1 MSVVNFKEKQYEF
14 SWYKIAIFAIFCPIL
29 AILVIELL
37 SFFWVVTYPPIII
50 PICNILSFLTGENF
64 TYYYTASGYILNI
77 PNPETAPILFVSACV
92 GIEAYG
98 IYAGVSL
105 MTPHN
110 NIKTQGKNIYLR
122 KVGTLILA
130 CLLIYLANIVRSVVT
145 LYFYYKGVPFS
156 PMHENI
162 GYITT
167 FFAVFSFY
175 TISYFWLPEF
185 SLFVIWMK
193 ERIKDKIAEIRS
205 EKEERDEEDIKI
217 KQKEVK
223 KIFLLVF
230 WIIVAVIISLIMVY
244 IIFF

>member
-1 MSVVNFKEKQYEF
+1 M
-14 SWYKIAIFAIFCPIL
+14 
-29 AILVIELL
+29 
-37 SFFWVVTYPPIII
+37 TYPPIII
-50 PICNILSFLTGENF
+50 PICNILTFLTGENF
-64 TYYYTASGYILNI
+64 TYYYTTSGFVLNI

-105 MTPHN
+105 MVPHN
-110 NIKTQGKNIYLR
+110 NIKKQGKNIYLR
-122 KVGTLILA
+122 KFGTLILA
-130 CLLIYLANIVRSVVT
+130 CLLMYLANIVRSVIT
-145 LYFYYKGVPFS
+145 LFFYYKGVPFS

-175 TISYFWLPEF
+175 AISYFWLPEF

-193 ERIKDKIAEIRS
+193 ERIKNRINELRK
-205 EKEERDEEDIKI
+205 EKKEFVEEELETNQRG
-217 KQKEVK
+217 VK
-223 KIFLLVF
+223 KKYLLLF
-230 WIIVAVIISLIMVY
+230 WIIVALVISIIMVY